1 MQVSNM
7 KKRGQHFLE
16 VPVTYYTNLKER
28 LKKSKINITEDMDK
42 VIVVGVCLS
51 SPEPKAHGWANSIP
65 VTLSTFS
72 NNFSSETT
80 GPIKLKFH
88 METPSDTGTKVCS
101 NGLG

>member
-42 VIVVGVCLS
+42 VIFACVCLS
-51 SPEPKAHGWANSIP
+51 SPEP
-65 VTLSTFS
+65 
-72 NNFSSETT
+72 
-80 GPIKLKFH
+80 
-88 METPSDTGTKVCS
+88 
-101 NGLG
+101 